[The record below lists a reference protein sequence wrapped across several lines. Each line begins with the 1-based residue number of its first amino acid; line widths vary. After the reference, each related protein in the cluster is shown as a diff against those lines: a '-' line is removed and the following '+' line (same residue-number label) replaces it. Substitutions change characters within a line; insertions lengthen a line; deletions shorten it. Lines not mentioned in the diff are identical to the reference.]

1 MSLRLMLDENISPVV
16 AEQIR
21 QKQPDILIESV
32 NTWHG
37 GAYTGTPDVDLIA
50 ALDAEE
56 WLLVTY
62 DTQILA
68 EQPFMFD
75 GSMTHS
81 GILFVDHHT
90 IAQNGFGGLVRALIS
105 FWETNK
111 EQVWKDRIGYLSR
124 SE

>member
-1 MSLRLMLDENISPVV
+1 MILRLMLDENISPIV

-21 QKQPDILIESV
+21 QKHPDIVIESV

-37 GAYTGTPDVDLIA
+37 GAYTGTPDTDLIA

-68 EQPFMFD
+68 EQPFLFD
-75 GSMTHS
+75 VNMTYS
-81 GILFVDHHT
+81 GILFIDHHT
-90 IAQNGFGGLVRALIS
+90 IAPNDFGGLVRALIS
-105 FWETNK
+105 FWEINK
-111 EQVWKDRIGYLSR
+111 EQEWKNIIGFLGR

>member
-32 NTWHG
+32 NTWRG
-37 GAYTGTPDVDLIA
+37 GAYTGTPDADLIA

-68 EQPFMFD
+68 EQPFLFD
-75 GSMTHS
+75 GSTTYS

-90 IAQNGFGGLVRALIS
+90 IAPNDFGGLVRAL
-105 FWETNK
+105 
-111 EQVWKDRIGYLSR
+111 SR
-124 SE
+124 SGKRIKSKSGKTGSAI